1 MGYRSSSE
9 DDTLFE
15 LVLGEGSDFLRA
27 VEDGDLP
34 VAFLDADVFP
44 GDAPA
49 AKNAVGAEGDVAAV
63 GDPAGG
69 GVGRVGDLGQRVGP
83 GTRAG
88 HPAGDRRLVAQRLVR
103 PPGVVQVPPGVAVAF
118 EVATWS
124 LRALNRN
131 SSRSDEACSAS
142 TLPWVWGW

>member
-63 GDPAGG
+63 GDPAG
-69 GVGRVGDLGQRVGP
+69 
-83 GTRAG
+83 
-88 HPAGDRRLVAQRLVR
+88 DRRLVAQRLVR

-118 EVATWS
+118 EVGHLVLAGVEPEQFAFG
-124 LRALNRN
+124 RG
-131 SSRSDEACSAS
+131 
-142 TLPWVWGW
+142 V